1 MVWPGPEARA
11 RAGCARLGW
20 CAGLGRVRR
29 FGRRRGFGRAGW
41 RGLALCRWVGCAAR
55 THPQVRPGP
64 LLTCF
69 AGCAGHASARVG
81 ASPQRGRGVTLP
93 LRRHPSR
100 KVSPPSHFLREKWD
114 FRDTLWWSRL
124 GGLVNVAPSVLNIPL
139 FAPEMGFRR
148 HSVAVSR
155 GRPDVVATT
164 WRRVS
169 PMSRFSREKWDLR
182 DTLWWSRPGCLIEV
196 AQSVPNV
203 PILARKVGLRR
214 HPAWPARGARSAV
227 ASIRMRW
234 GHPCGPGRALAEASL
249 ESHRHTPRP
258 TEPALPTPRPHPS
271 SLPKTAPPRTA
282 TYPGNAKSR
291 RASQPGGFG
300 QRTPTPYTSSLF
312 RSAPFVSRK
321 KNDAISVT
329 PHSPMTYALN
339 SHGCSSDTN
348 SWFRYGAVP
357 PNTATASE

>member
-20 CAGLGRVRR
+20 CAGLVRVRR

-41 RGLALCRWVGCAAR
+41 RGLARCRWVGCAAR

-69 AGCAGHASARVG
+69 AGCPGHASARVG

-114 FRDTLWWSRL
+114 
-124 GGLVNVAPSVLNIPL
+124 
-139 FAPEMGFRR
+139 
-148 HSVAVSR
+148 
-155 GRPDVVATT
+155 
-164 WRRVS
+164 
-169 PMSRFSREKWDLR
+169 LR

-203 PILARKVGLRR
+203 PVFARKVGLRR

-300 QRTPTPYTSSLF
+300 QRTPTPYTSSLL

-329 PHSPMTYALN
+329 PHSPMT
-339 SHGCSSDTN
+339 
-348 SWFRYGAVP
+348 
-357 PNTATASE
+357 